1 MILQELDD
9 QGDPI
14 GPVVAGWEPRRRP
27 AHTVLEGRTVRLEP
41 LSASHVPDLFAAYS
55 ADRSGRMWTYLSVG
69 PFSDEA
75 GFAAWVDALVPSED
89 PLFFAAVD
97 KATGTAVGIV
107 SYLRIDPANGSIEV
121 GWVTWSPLMQ
131 RSAISTEAHYLL
143 MKHAFEGLGYRRYEW
158 KCNALNMPSMKA
170 AERLGFT
177 YEGTFRQA
185 VIVKG
190 RNRDTAWFSVID
202 KEWPTL
208 RDAFEAWLK
217 PDNFDAE
224 GRQRRRLEDFR
235 SRENHVVADTFRP

>member
-1 MILQELDD
+1 MQELDD
-9 QGDPI
+9 HGDPI

-27 AHTVLEGRTVRLEP
+27 SHTVLDGRVVRLEP
-41 LSASHVPDLFAAYS
+41 LSVAHAPDLFAAYS
-55 ADRSGRMWTYLSVG
+55 ADRAGRMWTYLAVG
-69 PFSDEA
+69 PFANEA
-75 GFAAWVDALVPSED
+75 EFGAWVGPLVSSED
-89 PLFFAAVD
+89 PLFFAVVD
-97 KATGTAVGIV
+97 KANGKPVGIV
-107 SYLRIDPANGSIEV
+107 SYLRIDPVNGSIEV

-131 RSAISTEAHYLL
+131 RSALSTEAHYLL

-208 RDAFEAWLK
+208 RDAFDAWLK

-235 SRENHVVADTFRP
+235 

>member
-1 MILQELDD
+1 MVLQELDD
-9 QGDPI
+9 YGDPI
-14 GPVVAGWEPRRRP
+14 GPVVTGWEPRQRP
-27 AHTVLEGRTVRLEP
+27 SHTVLDGRMVRLEP
-41 LSASHVPDLFAAYS
+41 LSVAHVPDLFAAYS
-55 ADRSGRMWTYLSVG
+55 TDRAGRMWTYLAVG
-69 PFSDEA
+69 PFASEA
-75 GFAAWVDALVPSED
+75 EFGAWVAPLVSSED
-89 PLFFAAVD
+89 PLFFAVVD
-97 KATGTAVGIV
+97 KANGKPVGIV
-107 SYLRIDPANGSIEV
+107 SYLRIDPVNGSIEV

-131 RSAISTEAHYLL
+131 RSALSTEAHYLL

-208 RDAFEAWLK
+208 RDAFDVWLK

-235 SRENHVVADTFRP
+235 